1 MTSRIERESVNSMT
15 RPIDTKSLPSGRRK
29 AVHQSPHIILVH
41 IVGFRVPA
49 GALFELRL
57 EPGFLIVGV
66 VELAEAVR
74 NLPYPR

>member
-1 MTSRIERESVNSMT
+1 M
-15 RPIDTKSLPSGRRK
+15 
-29 AVHQSPHIILVH
+29 HQSPHIILVH

-57 EPGFLIVGV
+57 EPGSLIVGV

-74 NLPYPR
+74 NLHTRDEQLEPLDECGVIEFLFGER

>member
-1 MTSRIERESVNSMT
+1 M
-15 RPIDTKSLPSGRRK
+15 
-29 AVHQSPHIILVH
+29 
-41 IVGFRVPA
+41 GFRVPA

-74 NLPYPR
+74 NLHTRDEQLEPLDECGVIEFLFGER